1 MRPKISIIGAGH
13 VGAEVA
19 LGLASKNVGDVVLV
33 DIVEGMPA
41 GKALDMMEAAP
52 LVGFS
57 SNIIGTNDYEDIK
70 DSDVVVITAG
80 LPRKPGM
87 TREDLLKTNFGI
99 VKSVAEQV
107 KKYAPDSVVIII
119 TNPLDAMV
127 YTAYRVLE
135 FERTRIMGMAGALD
149 STRFRAFIAMELGVS
164 PEDVTAMVLGTHGDL
179 MVPLPRYASVA
190 GIPVTE
196 LLPEDKIEA
205 IVKRTRTAGTEIV
218 KLLKTGSA
226 YYAPG
231 LATAMMVEAIIRDQN
246 RVVPASAR
254 LEGEYGI
261 SGVFAGVPVVLGEG
275 GIKKILELPLKDDEL
290 EKLKTSA
297 EHVRKLQEQVDA
309 LFG

>member
-13 VGAEVA
+13 VGAETA
-19 LGLASKNVGDVVLV
+19 LGLASKNVGDIILV

-52 LVGFS
+52 IVGIS
-57 SNIIGTNDYEDIK
+57 SNITGTNNYEDITG
-70 DSDVVVITAG
+70 SDVVVITAG

-99 VKSVAEQV
+99 VKSVSEQV
-107 KKYAPDSVVIII
+107 KKYAPDSVVIVI

-127 YTAYRVLE
+127 YTAYRVLG
-135 FERTRIMGMAGALD
+135 FERERIMGMAGALD

-190 GIPVTE
+190 GIPITE
-196 LLPEDKIEA
+196 LLPEDKIDS

-231 LATAMMVEAIIRDQN
+231 LATAMMVESIIRDQN

-254 LEGEYGI
+254 LDGEYGI

-275 GIKKILELPLKDDEL
+275 GIKRILELPLKDNEL
-290 EKLKTSA
+290 ENLRTSA
-297 EHVRKLQEQVDA
+297 EHVRKLQEQVDS